1 MRQRRAAPAAPKP
14 RDDVRERRGERR
26 AVRLARVRVEP
37 VFVDPRVVRG
47 RGRELRLRQREVR
60 GEVRAIRRRLEMRVE
75 IGHLLREVIGDA
87 ARGQRACVVA
97 RGGVLRAA
105 GVLADDVGALVQRGE
120 LARGGRV
127 RGLAVLAREAQTR
140 EAQVRLHGDA
150 LGGERGQAPGAGPA
164 VEDQLAVTVAAGRR
178 SHRARS
184 SKPRKGC
191 RQRMGDFAPTDLPTK
206 RQFAVLFVCFRFDH
220 ASEKPK
226 TPLGQVENLRQ
237 RARLTLTA
245 PDPRTHA
252 QTWLKTKKR
261 LARPSSRQPPTK
273 RSPRRTGASTRRT
286 KISRPPDSRFP
297 SLEAS
302 SSPPHLFP

>member
-1 MRQRRAAPAAPKP
+1 MLFELLAERVAHRRECVEGEVRENDRIQRRGLRAEHERVPPSVPQENRKRRVRVRRAGANGDVVAAARVGGCAQSSRGAAAPKP

-26 AVRLARVRVEP
+26 AVRLTRVRVEP

-164 VEDQLAVTVAAGRR
+164 VEDQLAVTVAPGRR

-191 RQRMGDFAPTDLPTK
+191 VANGWAT
-206 RQFAVLFVCFRFDH
+206 
-220 ASEKPK
+220 
-226 TPLGQVENLRQ
+226 LRQ
-237 RARLTLTA
+237 RICRQNVSLRCCSCVFDSTTR
-245 PDPRTHA
+245 PKNR
-252 QTWLKTKKR
+252 KR
-261 LARPSSRQPPTK
+261 P
-273 RSPRRTGASTRRT
+273 
-286 KISRPPDSRFP
+286 
-297 SLEAS
+297 
-302 SSPPHLFP
+302 